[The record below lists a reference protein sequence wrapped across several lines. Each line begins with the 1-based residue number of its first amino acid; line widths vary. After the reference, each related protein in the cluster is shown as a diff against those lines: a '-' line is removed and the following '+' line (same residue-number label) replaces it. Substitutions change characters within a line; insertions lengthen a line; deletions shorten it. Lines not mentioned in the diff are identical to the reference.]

1 MNGKEKKEKDESGK
15 VSNCPNG
22 SEEGEGEQEQE
33 NGIATNDRQQEMENK
48 NKRNPRRK

>member
-22 SEEGEGEQEQE
+22 SEEGEEEQE